1 MDLLTLSLAV
11 AVMLLVIL
19 LAWLYLSRVDLQKH
33 IDEISSDH
41 NTLQSNFDG
50 LHQQL
55 VQADR
60 QLNGLRQLEIDK
72 ATLTEAVSSERQR
85 LAQLNEQLTDLVQKC
100 DNQQEQLRQLT
111 GENSTLQTQ
120 VVEKDKRL
128 GERDVVE
135 QRFRE
140 AFKSLSSD
148 VLTAQSKI
156 FHDTADSSLRERQEA
171 VAKIVKPLEE
181 RVRDLDRGLHI
192 QKNICTDL
200 KQETSTLA
208 NALKKPEIRGRF
220 GEILLERILELSG
233 LEKGVNYELQG
244 DFRSEDGKKK
254 TPDVII
260 HIDNEHKLVLDS
272 KVSLKALQEGC
283 ASDDQDFRQQAL
295 DRHVQDVKKHVKG
308 LADKDYPDLVKTTID
323 AVIMVMPEFAF
334 LQAVDRYPDLVEDS
348 LKHKVIVAPPQTLLA
363 LLKTINMKWRETQF
377 VKEATKVSDLGR
389 KMHDTL
395 AVFAGHY
402 LNLGRSLKSA
412 VDNYNKGV
420 GSWDRNVASAT
431 KKFKEFNVP
440 ITKQVPSIDT
450 IDTPTSALQKLHNS
464 EEEGG

>member
-19 LAWLYLSRVDLQKH
+19 LAWLYLSKVDLRKH
-33 IDEISSDH
+33 LEEISGDH
-41 NTLQSNFDG
+41 NILQNNYHG
-50 LHQQL
+50 LQQRL
-55 VQADR
+55 AEADR
-60 QLNGLRQLEIDK
+60 QLNGFRQLEIDK
-72 ATLTEAVSSERQR
+72 AKLTEVVNNNHQ
-85 LAQLNEQLTDLVQKC
+85 QLVEINEQLSHSRQKC

-111 GENSTLQTQ
+111 GENSTLRTQ
-120 VVEKDKRL
+120 VDERDKRL
-128 GERDVVE
+128 GERDVIE

-140 AFKSLSSD
+140 TFKALSGD
-148 VLTAQSKI
+148 VLTIQGKI
-156 FHDTADSSLRERQEA
+156 FSDSA

-181 RVRDLDRGLHI
+181 KVRDLDRGLHV
-192 QKNICTDL
+192 QQNICTDL
-200 KQETSTLA
+200 KQETQMLA

-233 LEKGVNYELQG
+233 LEEGITYELQG

-260 HIDNEHKLVLDS
+260 HIDNEHKLILDS
-272 KVSLKALQEGC
+272 KVSLKALQEAY
-283 ASDDQDFRQQAL
+283 ASDDQNFRQQAL
-295 DRHVQDVKKHVKG
+295 DRHVDHVKKHVKG

-334 LQAVDRYPDLVEDS
+334 LQAVERYPDLVEDS

-377 VKEATKVSDLGR
+377 VKEAAQVSDLGK

-402 LNLGRSLKSA
+402 FNLGKSLKGA

-420 GSWDRNVASAT
+420 SSWDRNVASAT
-431 KKFKEFNVP
+431 TKFKEFNVP
-440 ITKQVPSIDT
+440 IAKTVPTIDT
-450 IDTPTSALQKLHNS
+450 IDTPTSTLQKLHNIDKETS
-464 EEEGG
+464 